1 MNTLHKFKLKKEDM
15 VQIITGKDKGK
26 RGRVLK
32 ILRDKDRV
40 VVEGA
45 NIVKKAKKRRN
56 QQDRGGIVEIPAAIH
71 SSNVLIVCK
80 KCGPTRIGYKL
91 ESVPASKEAK
101 ASKGSAA
108 DKEKAGKKAGKTR
121 ICRKCGEAL

>member
-1 MNTLHKFKLKKEDM
+1 MVEAVHKFKLKKEDT

-26 RGRVLK
+26 RGR
-32 ILRDKDRV
+32 ILRILRGKDRV

-56 QQDRGGIVEIPAAIH
+56 QQDRGGIIEIEAAIH
-71 SSNVLIVCK
+71 SSNVAIVCK
-80 KCGPTRIGYKL
+80 KCGPTRIGFKI
-91 ESVPASKEAK
+91 EGEN
-101 ASKGSAA
+101 
-108 DKEKAGKKAGKTR
+108 KTR

>member
-1 MNTLHKFKLKKEDM
+1 MVQAAHKFKLKKEDT

-26 RGRVLK
+26 RGRILK
-32 ILRDKDRV
+32 ILRDKDRI

-56 QQDRGGIVEIPAAIH
+56 QQDRGGIVELEAAIH
-71 SSNVLIVCK
+71 SSNVQIVCK

-91 ESVPASKEAK
+91 E
-101 ASKGSAA
+101 G
-108 DKEKAGKKAGKTR
+108 DTKTR
-121 ICRKCGEAL
+121 ICKKCGEAL